1 MTALLYR
8 LTPRTLRGRLSLVA
22 LTTATLLMVI
32 FTVAFNAVAQQRL
45 QHQADDQ
52 LRTRAA
58 AVATTVDTSGPTV
71 RVLETPTTT
80 SSTRT
85 CGSMPADACWKSHR
99 PPAP

>member
-1 MTALLYR
+1 M
-8 LTPRTLRGRLSLVA
+8 A

-32 FTVAFNAVAQQRL
+32 LTVTFNTVAQQRL

-52 LRTRAA
+52 LHSRAA
-58 AVATTVDTSGPTV
+58 AVATTVDTSGTAV

-85 CGSMPADACWKSHR
+85 YGSTPADACWKNR
-99 PPAP
+99 RQPAP